1 MTNKLNKA
9 YKTIGEVAKILN
21 LKKNNNGKLN
31 TYVLRFWEKQFNQ
44 IKPTFFGTNRRYYDK
59 KTIDLLIKIQFL
71 LKDQGMT
78 IKGVKN
84 ILNNKRFQLDDISN
98 ETINMSDKNL
108 RVRLGKIS
116 NIIKNIKK
124 LK

>member
-1 MTNKLNKA
+1 M
-9 YKTIGEVAKILN
+9 
-21 LKKNNNGKLN
+21 
-31 TYVLRFWEKQFNQ
+31 
-44 IKPTFFGTNRRYYDK
+44 
-59 KTIDLLIKIQFL
+59 